1 MTHTPTAK
9 LALADTKPAATV
21 TDALVVALAPGR
33 GKKADVIAP
42 GLSAAVRTRLAEAFA
57 AMGAT
62 GKAGEVTR
70 IPGGGTIKAPIV
82 VGLGLGDAA
91 KRADAEA
98 QRRAVG
104 DAIRSLA
111 GTKRVAL
118 ALPLADDDALLT
130 VSIAA
135 LLSAYDFVAFRSSS
149 KKDRKASVQSVT
161 VLLESAPTPEQKQA
175 AKDVAIV
182 AACVN
187 LTRDLVNTPPNAQT
201 PAALAHAAEAAVAG
215 LPVHVTIWDELDL
228 VREKCGG
235 ILAVGQGS
243 ANPPRLTRL
252 EYRPEGAA
260 AHLALVGK
268 GITFDTGGI
277 SIKPAT
283 NMDEMKSDMAGAA
296 AVIGAVRAIAE
307 LGLPIRVTGWLPSA
321 ENMPSGTAQRPGDV
335 ITIYGG
341 KTVEII
347 NTDAEGRLILA
358 DAIGLAAV
366 DKPDLIVDVAT
377 LTGAAVV
384 ALGSRLAGVMANDDD
399 ARASVC
405 AAADAA
411 GEAVWPM
418 PLPEDLRFNLDSRT
432 ADIANSGD
440 RMGGM
445 LSAGL
450 FLQEFVPSG
459 QTWVHVD
466 IAGPSFNEKGAY
478 GYTPKGGTGSA
489 VRTFVQLAAE
499 MAQGAM

>member
-1 MTHTPTAK
+1 M
-9 LALADTKPAATV
+9 

-33 GKKADVIAP
+33 GTKADVIAP
-42 GLSAAVRTRLAEAFA
+42 GLSAAVRTRLADAFT

-91 KRADAEA
+91 KQSDAEA

-118 ALPLADDDALLT
+118 AIPLADDEALLT

-135 LLSAYDFVAFRSSS
+135 LLSAYDFVAYRSSS
-149 KKDRKASVQSVT
+149 KKDRKAPVQAIT
-161 VLLESAPTPEQKQA
+161 VLLESAPTPGQKQA
-175 AKDVAIV
+175 AKDVAAV
-182 AACVN
+182 AASVN
-187 LTRDLVNTPPNAQT
+187 LTRDLVNTPPNALP
-201 PAALAHAAEAAVAG
+201 PAALAHAAEQAVAG

-228 VREKCGG
+228 LREGCGG
-235 ILAVGQGS
+235 ILGVGQGS
-243 ANPPRLTRL
+243 AHPPRLTRL
-252 EYRPEGAA
+252 EYRPDGAT

-277 SIKPAT
+277 SIKPAA

-321 ENMPSGTAQRPGDV
+321 ENMPSGTAMRPGDV

-341 KTVEII
+341 KTVEVL

-358 DAIGLAAV
+358 DAIGLAAE
-366 DKPDLIVDVAT
+366 DKPDLIIDVAT

-384 ALGSRLAGVMANDDD
+384 ALGSRTAGVMANDDD

-405 AAADAA
+405 AAAEAA

-418 PLPEDLRFNLDSRT
+418 PLPDDLRAALDSGT
-432 ADIANSGD
+432 ADIANIGD

-445 LSAGL
+445 LAAGV
-450 FLQEFVPSG
+450 FLREFVPAG
-459 QTWVHVD
+459 QTWVHID